1 MDKIKNIFREVAPEA
16 TDFSF
21 YFDDD
26 GIKEAGGDYCY
37 NLFIVCREGWGRLS
51 GFQID
56 EYREIVK
63 RLDWIEEEFTAH
75 QDGTGAYKSYK
86 EIMEDYGLHYTPNAC
101 HALKEL
107 IFGSNFDSSDPETV
121 AAFLTI
127 KTRRPWD
134 VVSARGYSQGDYC
147 QVVYCKDFHKEPEAY
162 GEIWLGAGREFEYI
176 ALDDDGNEVDTCYG
190 FIVADCQAWRD
201 EEYKRLLCE
210 WEGCKPEE
218 TALEMIDGSHTYTK
232 YEYRTA

>member
-1 MDKIKNIFREVAPEA
+1 MGNIRKIFREVSPEA

-26 GIKEAGGDYCY
+26 GIKEAGGDFCY
-37 NLFIVCREGWGRLS
+37 TLFIVCREGWGRIS

-63 RLDWIEEEFTAH
+63 RLDWIEEEFTDH

-107 IFGSNFDSSDPETV
+107 IFSGNFDSSAPETV

-127 KTRRPWD
+127 KTGRAWD
-134 VVSARGYSQGDYC
+134 VVSARGYCQGDYC
-147 QVVYCKDFHKEPEAY
+147 EVVYCKDFHTEPKAY

-176 ALDDDGNEVDTCYG
+176 ALDDDGNEIERVGGY
-190 FIVADCQAWRD
+190 IIADCQAWKD
-201 EEYKRLLCE
+201 EDYKRLLCE

-218 TALEMIDGSHTYTK
+218 TALEMIDGSHTWTE